1 MSLFEG
7 GIFGGP
13 GKQLP
18 LPVPRKKQ
26 MKEKDFNELTKEE
39 LEELE
44 ELLAIK
50 AKEEGRELLRDV
62 VCAKRQSYDS
72 EESNELLKMQTYEE
86 FEASLSP
93 EVKER
98 CKKAFEGFKQ
108 EMLSKGIDMSK
119 PLLCGPEA
127 RAWANGTQDQYY
139 KDNEK
144 YLRKV
149 NLKDFN

>member
-1 MSLFEG
+1 
-7 GIFGGP
+7 
-13 GKQLP
+13 
-18 LPVPRKKQ
+18 

-44 ELLAIK
+44 QSLAIK

-62 VCAKRQSYDS
+62 VCAKRQKA
-72 EESNELLKMQTYEE
+72 SNKINMMSYEE